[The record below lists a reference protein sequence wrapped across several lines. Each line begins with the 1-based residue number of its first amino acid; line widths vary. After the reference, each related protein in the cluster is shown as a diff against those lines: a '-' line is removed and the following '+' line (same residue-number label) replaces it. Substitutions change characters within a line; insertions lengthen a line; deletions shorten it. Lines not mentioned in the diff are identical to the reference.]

1 MAYLGTPP
9 KSRVLSSADIATGAV
24 TLDDISFT
32 DQSTSVNVS
41 GNIDKHTMRLSD
53 EVVID
58 GDLNITD
65 NLILS
70 KISDDGNAITLTT
83 DGSTRTIEGAG
94 GSLEAS
100 TLTQTPNASL
110 TGMTG
115 EIGSAVTGSPNLNLS
130 NSTGSIGSA
139 VTGFTGI
146 KEFDQWR
153 ITSGF
158 AGDANP
164 ITSNYE
170 RNDGH
175 GSSGGFSKL
184 GTGMTE
190 SSGIFTFPS
199 TGYWY
204 IHFGHNHYSTGA
216 NRYCYGNILLTTNN
230 ASSWDTFGLAKFHI
244 SDIGEYAH
252 TSAHHMAFFD
262 VTDTSTHKVAFRI
275 HKDSGGT
282 AVTTNG
288 ETGDNSTY
296 MTFIRIGDT

>member
-1 MAYLGTPP
+1 MPDLIIKPTATSGNKVIIQDQAGGAVLTTADSGATLGNSTQDNITRLGT
-9 KSRVLSSADIATGAV
+9 VTAGA
-24 TLDDISFT
+24 
-32 DQSTSVNVS
+32 
-41 GNIDKHTMRLSD
+41 
-53 EVVID
+53 
-58 GDLNITD
+58 
-65 NLILS
+65 
-70 KISDDGNAITLTT
+70 
-83 DGSTRTIEGAG
+83 
-94 GSLEAS
+94 
-100 TLTQTPNASL
+100 
-110 TGMTG
+110 
-115 EIGSAVTGSPNLNLS
+115 
-130 NSTGSIGSA
+130 IGSA

-216 NRYCYGNILLTTNN
+216 NRYCFGNILLTTNN

>member
-1 MAYLGTPP
+1 
-9 KSRVLSSADIATGAV
+9 
-24 TLDDISFT
+24 
-32 DQSTSVNVS
+32 
-41 GNIDKHTMRLSD
+41 
-53 EVVID
+53 
-58 GDLNITD
+58 
-65 NLILS
+65 
-70 KISDDGNAITLTT
+70 
-83 DGSTRTIEGAG
+83 
-94 GSLEAS
+94 
-100 TLTQTPNASL
+100 
-110 TGMTG
+110 
-115 EIGSAVTGSPNLNLS
+115 SPNLNLS

-216 NRYCYGNILLTTNN
+216 NRYCFGNILLTTNN